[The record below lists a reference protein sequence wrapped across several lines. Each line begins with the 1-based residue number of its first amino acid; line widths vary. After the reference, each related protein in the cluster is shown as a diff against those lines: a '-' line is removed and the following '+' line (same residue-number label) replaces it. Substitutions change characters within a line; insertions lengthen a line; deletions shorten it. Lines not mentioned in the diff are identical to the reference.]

1 MSDEN
6 LFFIVLFCAFLIFVG
21 FQWGKSEYQP
31 TIIELQNLKTNYA
44 KLNEKHNLLNQSYNQ
59 LNLSYVK
66 LSEEYNLLKNK
77 HESLVLE
84 LTSYF
89 VEETIV
95 DLLPLK
101 KYRFI
106 YDVAKITFCN
116 KEPNI
121 IFC

>member
-1 MSDEN
+1 MDK
-6 LFFIVLFCAFLIFVG
+6 
-21 FQWGKSEYQP
+21 Q
-31 TIIELQNLKTNYA
+31 
-44 KLNEKHNLLNQSYNQ
+44 KLDSLTQEQ
-59 LNLSYVK
+59 V
-66 LSEEYNLLKNK
+66 
-77 HESLVLE
+77 ESLVLE